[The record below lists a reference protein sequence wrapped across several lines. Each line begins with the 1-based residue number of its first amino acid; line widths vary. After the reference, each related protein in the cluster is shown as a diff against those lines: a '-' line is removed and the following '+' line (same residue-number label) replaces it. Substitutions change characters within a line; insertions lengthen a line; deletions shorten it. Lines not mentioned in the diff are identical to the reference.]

1 MSREGIALSEE
12 EFTAEKRKEDLIMQL
27 IDCGIYKINGQQL
40 HELTLSEIEQQV
52 KAAIGDN

>member
-1 MSREGIALSEE
+1 MSEE